1 MALIETSVSAGRVSA
16 DQLVDRKTGEA
27 IAVADIV
34 NSSSGDTTVTSED
47 ITDAT
52 EIGKDVLTAATQAA
66 ARTAIG
72 AGTSDLVIG
81 TTSGTAKAGD
91 YKPVVSDLTDSSA
104 AGRTALK
111 AAVVAAGADQT
122 AARNA
127 IGAGTSNLAIG
138 TTATTA
144 MAGNKTPTTTQ
155 RGGVLQQPAIP
166 DLTSDPTMADYN
178 ALLAALRAAG
188 ILAAS

>member
-52 EIGKDVLTAATQAA
+52 EVGKDVLTAATQAA
-66 ARTAIG
+66 ARA
-72 AGTSDLVIG
+72 
-81 TTSGTAKAGD
+81 
-91 YKPVVSDLTDSSA
+91 
-104 AGRTALK
+104 
-111 AAVVAAGADQT
+111 
-122 AARNA
+122 A

-155 RGGVLQQPAIP
+155 RGGVLQQPAIS

-188 ILAAS
+188 IIAAS